1 MTAPV
6 LLISS
11 AAPGASG
18 IGGQVLADLMVGK
31 EPREFAWVV
40 EPPFA
45 LNRRISGLPAIDAR
59 IHSVLVRMSAVQA
72 LRLWAYRRWV
82 LHGRVAEIVRE
93 AERIHARCIW
103 ITTSSPELIWIGEA
117 LAAKGADLRV
127 MVWDDPTYLTDN
139 LRLPPS
145 VKHSVWRSFTSLL
158 RSARRTAVI
167 SQAMATRYAPF
178 LANDAIVIRH
188 GVTEA
193 DMAIAPRRVGET
205 LKVVF
210 AGSLYAKRE
219 WNAFVRALD
228 ASGWCI
234 DGRQVELF
242 FLGSFPRHG
251 AIRPRQMRV
260 LGMQPFRQAMK
271 IMAEMDI
278 GYLPYW
284 FDAKHE
290 LVARTSFPG
299 KMSAYAAAGLAIFHH
314 APVYSEGTS
323 FLRTH
328 SFGVS
333 CASHDAGSIAGA
345 LLATACMID
354 DPSIAAMR
362 ERALAQELSALAMQ
376 KRLETFLSPVGSG
389 Q

>member
-1 MTAPV
+1 MSGPV
-6 LLISS
+6 LLLSS
-11 AAPGASG
+11 TAPGASG
-18 IGGQVLADLMVGK
+18 IGGQVLADLLVGK
-31 EPREFAWVV
+31 DTREFTWVV

-59 IHSVLVRMSAVQA
+59 IHSVLVRMSAIQA

-82 LHGRVAEIVRE
+82 LPGRVAEIVRE
-93 AERIHARCIW
+93 AERIHAHCIW

-117 LAAKGADLRV
+117 LAAKGMDLRV

-145 VKHSVWRSFTSLL
+145 VKHSVWWSFASLL
-158 RSARRTAVI
+158 RSAQRTAVI
-167 SQAMATRYAPF
+167 SQAMAKRYAPF
-178 LANDAIVIRH
+178 LANEAIIIRH

-193 DMAIAPRRVGET
+193 DMAIEQRSVGDT

-228 ASGWCI
+228 AIGWCI

-251 AIRPRQMRV
+251 ATRPGQMRV
-260 LGMQPFRQAMK
+260 LGTQPFRQAMK
-271 IMAEMDI
+271 IMAQMDI

-323 FLRTH
+323 FLRNH
-328 SFGVS
+328 GFGVS
-333 CASHDAGSIAGA
+333 CASHDAESIAGA
-345 LLATACMID
+345 LHATACMVGN
-354 DPSIAAMR
+354 PGIAAIR
-362 ERALAQELSALAMQ
+362 ERVVAQELSASAMQ
-376 KRLETFLSPVGSG
+376 KRLATFLSPTVID